1 MRRGPAIL
9 LSAGWDCE
17 VTGVQ
22 EDEGWR
28 EEWGTDTCQENRD
41 CGERQRKVPWSNTLV
56 VKYNVEEK
64 RCMARTV

>member
-1 MRRGPAIL
+1 MYRRM
-9 LSAGWDCE
+9 
-17 VTGVQ
+17 
-22 EDEGWR
+22 EDGERDG
-28 EEWGTDTCQENRD
+28 GSID